1 MDPAITNAVIQ
12 GGAFGL
18 LALVT
23 RKSKHF
29 DVRFRDES
37 GQESW
42 VRVKALSERHALRI
56 VHRSEAARP
65 AQVEP

>member
-1 MDPAITNAVIQ
+1 MIKTLKDVERMIAQLKA
-12 GGAFGL
+12 GAP
-18 LALVT
+18 VT

-37 GQESW
+37 GRESW

-65 AQVEP
+65 A